1 MVGTNED
8 GDRSLLSHRNKQRLS
23 LVVSLKGADGQ
34 RLLIGGLAAVRAG
47 KEKTTMS
54 VKPKPDGYH
63 SVTPYLIVRG
73 AARAIEFYEQAF
85 GAVERFRMPGPGGRV
100 GHAEIAIGDSCVMLA
115 DEVPEMGYVGPEAAG
130 GTPVTFLIYVE
141 DVDNRFAN
149 ALAAGATE
157 VQPVEDKFWG
167 DRTGQLRDPFGH
179 LWTLATH
186 VEDVPP
192 DEIERRAAKVMQ
204 QHCDG

>member
-1 MVGTNED
+1 
-8 GDRSLLSHRNKQRLS
+8 
-23 LVVSLKGADGQ
+23 
-34 RLLIGGLAAVRAG
+34 
-47 KEKTTMS
+47 MS

-115 DEVPEMGYVGPEAAG
+115 DEVPEMGYMGPEAVE
-130 GTPVTFLIYVE
+130 GTPVTFMIYVE

>member
-1 MVGTNED
+1 
-8 GDRSLLSHRNKQRLS
+8 
-23 LVVSLKGADGQ
+23 
-34 RLLIGGLAAVRAG
+34 
-47 KEKTTMS
+47 MS

-115 DEVPEMGYVGPEAAG
+115 DEVPEMGYVGPEAVE
-130 GTPVTFLIYVE
+130 GTPVTFMIYVE

-149 ALAAGATE
+149 ALVAGATE

-167 DRTGQLRDPFGH
+167 DRAGQLRDPFGH

-204 QHCDG
+204 EHCDG